1 MMKSRKTKLISET
14 NTLLEKRY
22 LEQKFLMEQED
33 KEIPKLQV
41 MPIKRKIGKYKISL
55 FQKKKN
61 ENLTDIMTPELL
73 NKLNLKKEYA
83 DQESA
88 ILDIEKINP
97 SDLENLI

>member
-22 LEQKFLMEQED
+22 LEKKFLMEQED

-83 DQESA
+83 NQESA
-88 ILDIEKINP
+88 ILDIEKIYP
-97 SDLENLI
+97 SDLENII

>member
-22 LEQKFLMEQED
+22 LDQKFLMEQED
-33 KEIPKLQV
+33 KELPKLQV

>member
-22 LEQKFLMEQED
+22 LDQKFLMEQED
-33 KEIPKLQV
+33 KELPRLQV
-41 MPIKRKIGKYKISL
+41 MPVRGKIGKYKVSL
-55 FQKKKN
+55 FQKKTSG
-61 ENLTDIMTPELL
+61 NLIDIMTSELL

>member
-22 LEQKFLMEQED
+22 LDQKFLMEQED
-33 KEIPKLQV
+33 KELPKLQV

-83 DQESA
+83 NQESA